1 MAKGR
6 WGGKDANDESAEN
19 KPENDGGD
27 SGTKPSGEGSSAA
40 SDEGES
46 TNEDEETPAKE
57 QSSDFGNFGV
67 FDEPSSKEES
77 PDEKGKGKDAD
88 ADLENFFAREE
99 RERAAS
105 EAKELEEK
113 KRADSKAAERNARF
127 KEMGDELDLP
137 DLESDRL
144 YVMFY
149 GRPETGKSV
158 ILSGLLYFLQTDP
171 FITWNLDKASMDL
184 SSQRKL
190 AELRGSIREGVFVE
204 RTANLDVGEKVW
216 ELKGELVPKNKKL
229 PALKI
234 CFLELAGEDLRSIM
248 VGDSEKFSGELD
260 PRIRHYLESWTKPDN
275 MCFLMVAP
283 CNSASKNEDA
293 LLDMFSYMDTKNMGI
308 APSIVMLSMWD
319 LLGEGGNRPGELRRI
334 LADDMPMAW
343 QQIQSENRDVATM
356 RFTIGASDNGSDF
369 SYSSKDSKALSRR
382 LYQIGTGRQRDPWT
396 NDAPGFWRRFFG
408 K

>member
-6 WGGKDANDESAEN
+6 WGGKDANDEGAEN

-248 VGDSEKFSGELD
+248 VG
-260 PRIRHYLESWTKPDN
+260 
-275 MCFLMVAP
+275 
-283 CNSASKNEDA
+283 
-293 LLDMFSYMDTKNMGI
+293 
-308 APSIVMLSMWD
+308 
-319 LLGEGGNRPGELRRI
+319 
-334 LADDMPMAW
+334 
-343 QQIQSENRDVATM
+343 
-356 RFTIGASDNGSDF
+356 
-369 SYSSKDSKALSRR
+369 
-382 LYQIGTGRQRDPWT
+382 RQ
-396 NDAPGFWRRFFG
+396 
-408 K
+408 

>member
-19 KPENDGGD
+19 KPKNDGGD
-27 SGTKPSGEGSSAA
+27 SGTKPFGEDSGVA
-40 SDEGES
+40 SDEGEM
-46 TNEDEETPAKE
+46 TNEDEETPAKTE
-57 QSSDFGNFGV
+57 DSDFGNFGV

-77 PDEKGKGKDAD
+77 PDEKGKRKDAD
-88 ADLENFFAREE
+88 ADLENFIAREE

-113 KRADSKAAERNARF
+113 KRADREAAERNARF
-127 KEMGDELDLP
+127 KEMGDELALP
-137 DLESDRL
+137 DLEPDRL

-171 FITWNLDKASMDL
+171 LITWNLDTAGMDL
-184 SSQRKL
+184 SSQSKL
-190 AELRGSIREGVFVE
+190 AELRSSIKIGEFVG
-204 RTANLDVGEKVW
+204 RTAPLDVGDKVW

-234 CFLELAGEDLRSIM
+234 CFLELAGENLRSIM

-260 PRIRHYLESWTKPDN
+260 LRIRHYLNSWAKPDN

-283 CNSASKNEDA
+283 CNNASKNEDA

-319 LLGEGGNRPGELRRI
+319 LLGEEGNRPGELRRI
-334 LADDMPMAW
+334 LAEEMPMAW
-343 QQIQSENRDVATM
+343 QQIQSEHRDVATM
-356 RFTIGASDNGSDF
+356 RFTIGASDNGKDF
-369 SYSSKDSKALSRR
+369 AYSSKDSKALSRR
-382 LYQIGTGRQRDPWT
+382 LYKIGTGLQRDPWT
-396 NDAPGFWRRFFG
+396 NDAPGFWRRFLR